1 MQEKF
6 EDIIDFVLDHY
17 PSIIGAI
24 AIIITGILAITSAN
38 TVADYTSKEPDLRA
52 QIEQVKVELD
62 KESTAE
68 ADTEAVKESTINARD
83 IGTEIV
89 KAQTTL
95 ASVYATHEAPSDE
108 GITKAKSALDVLAK
122 DIDGEALS
130 NMWVRNSDWTLELKS
145 VVNYKGVTS
154 MPVIFTMT
162 TNSGDLAGLVRAT
175 YDSDVKQLTNVK
187 AQYTAAGKAD
197 FAEVG
202 GE

>member
-6 EDIIDFVLDHY
+6 EDIIDFVVDHY
-17 PSIIGAI
+17 PSIIGI
-24 AIIITGILAITSAN
+24 VAIIITGVLAINSAS
-38 TVADYTSKEPDLRA
+38 TVADYTSKEPELRS
-52 QIEQVKVELD
+52 QIEQVKVELN

-89 KAQTTL
+89 KAQSTL
-95 ASVYATHEAPSDE
+95 ADVYATHEAPSDE
-108 GITKAKSALDVLAK
+108 GIAKAKAALDVVGK
-122 DIDGEALS
+122 DVDGDALS
-130 NMWVRNSDWTLELKS
+130 NMWVRNSDWKLELKS

-162 TNSGDLAGLVRAT
+162 TGTGDLAGLVRAT
-175 YDSDVKQLTNVK
+175 YDSELKKLTNVK